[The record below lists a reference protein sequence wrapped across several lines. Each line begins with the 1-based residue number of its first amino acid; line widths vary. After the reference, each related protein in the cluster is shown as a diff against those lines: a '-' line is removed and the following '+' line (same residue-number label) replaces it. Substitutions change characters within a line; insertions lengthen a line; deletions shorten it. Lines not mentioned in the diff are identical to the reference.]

1 MMKYRVRSN
10 PHWILLFFFV
20 WILILSCTSKPFL
33 QRQAERFY
41 YQGQTLLS
49 QGKTDEAYEKFD
61 QSYELSEKA
70 GDQTGMAHNLNEK
83 AIIYTAKGQYDNA
96 RETLQEGIDIYKALG
111 MNPEVSKALNNLA
124 LTYLREKRFQEAIQ
138 QYEVLLEWD
147 RETGNRL
154 GEAIVLNQMGW
165 IYASFLKDPKKAY
178 ALYADA
184 RDIFKELGKS
194 EHIHVV
200 EKNIDTLLKQIS
212 QPN

>member
-1 MMKYRVRSN
+1 MANRVRSRTYR
-10 PHWILLFFFV
+10 IALFFTV
-20 WILILSCTSKPFL
+20 WLSVFSCTSKPFQ

-49 QGKTDEAYEKFD
+49 QGKTDAAYEKFD
-61 QSYELSEKA
+61 QSYQLSEKA
-70 GDQTGMAHNLNEK
+70 DDRTGMAYNLNEK
-83 AIIYTAKGQYDNA
+83 AIIYTAKGQYDSA
-96 RETLQEGIDIYKALG
+96 REALQEAIEIYKALG
-111 MNPEVSKALNNLA
+111 LNPEVSKALNNLA
-124 LTYLREKRFQEAIQ
+124 LTYLRETRFQETIQ

-165 IYASFLKDPKKAY
+165 IYASFLKNPKKAY
-178 ALYADA
+178 AMYSDA
-184 RDIFKELGKS
+184 RDIFRELGKS
-194 EHIHVV
+194 EHIKIV